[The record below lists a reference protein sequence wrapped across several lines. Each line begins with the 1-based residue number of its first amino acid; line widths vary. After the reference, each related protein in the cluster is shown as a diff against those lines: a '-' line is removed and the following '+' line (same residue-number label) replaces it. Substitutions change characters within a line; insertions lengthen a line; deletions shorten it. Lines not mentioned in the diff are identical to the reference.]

1 MKHRI
6 LYSIFF
12 GVILISCGGSGGETD
27 GTTPGPTPTPPKV
40 TNTAP
45 TVPTL
50 TSPTNSK
57 LCIDNTIRFEWN
69 VSTDAESNAIVYQIQ
84 IATDAEYTKI
94 VETKEVS
101 NPYYSVTLDKGK
113 AYYWRVRATDSNLAS
128 SAYSSTFNLY
138 TEGIALTNHLPF
150 VPQLVAPEN
159 NTTITGLTTTLS
171 WTGSDV
177 DTADVLTYDVYL
189 GTETTPIT
197 KVVDNKT
204 VNTYTATLLAAKIY
218 YWRVVVNDGKGGKT
232 EGQVWSFKTN

>member
-1 MKHRI
+1 MKHNI
-6 LYSIFF
+6 IYSI
-12 GVILISCGGSGGETD
+12 VLSVVLISCGGGDSGG
-27 GTTPGPTPTPPKV
+27 TTPTPTPTIKPA

-45 TVPTL
+45 TVPAL

-84 IATDAEYTKI
+84 IASDAEFTKI

-101 NPYYSVTLDKGK
+101 NPFYSVALEKGK
-113 AYYWRVRATDSNLAS
+113 AYYWRVRATDSNSAS

-150 VPQLVAPEN
+150 APQLVAPEN

-171 WTGSDV
+171 WTGSD
-177 DTADVLTYDVYL
+177 ADASDLLSYDVYL
-189 GTETTPIT
+189 GTETNPIT

-204 VNTYTATLLAAKIY
+204 VKTYTATLLATKIY